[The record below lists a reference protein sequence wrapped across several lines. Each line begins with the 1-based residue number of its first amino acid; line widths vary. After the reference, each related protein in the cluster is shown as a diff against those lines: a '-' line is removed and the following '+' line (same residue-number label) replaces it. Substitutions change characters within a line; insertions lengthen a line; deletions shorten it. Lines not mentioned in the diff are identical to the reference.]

1 MVLLDVK
8 TLKIGANKED
18 IWELIITALCNGE
31 AISKDKLLLVSLR
44 GEDWG
49 RVKLNIYSKGNH
61 VGEIVFNGTFS
72 RGINL
77 TNVLI
82 RMFGDRSEHRS
93 VLERYIRESGYFDS
107 KRNPKE
113 GGYKLDVPK
122 ESRLFKSVETSKERF
137 DGKLLPYIHP
147 RVGIVAPRERDNIFA
162 VSPDYGCE
170 DSEGD
175 ERDYD

>member
-8 TLKIGANKED
+8 TLKIGVNKED

-31 AISKDKLLLVSLR
+31 AMSKDKLLLVALR

-49 RVKLNIYSKGNH
+49 RVKLNMYVESSH
-61 VGEIVFNGTFS
+61 VGEAVFNGTFIT
-72 RGINL
+72 GINL

-82 RMFGDRSEHRS
+82 RMFGDRSERRS

-113 GGYKLDVPK
+113 GGYKLDIPK
-122 ESRLFKSVETSKERF
+122 ESRLFKSVETSKARF

-147 RVGIVAPRERDNIFA
+147 RVGIVASRERGIFDI
-162 VSPDYGCE
+162 PDCGDECE
-170 DSEGD
+170 ED